1 MNFEPQTE
9 TFTLPSGAEAT
20 VREMTGEDEDILT
33 NEKLVKAGRAQNQLI
48 GNLLVKLD
56 GKKPVGQD
64 VQDMWSADRAA
75 VLIRARVLTF
85 GPDLEGE
92 TECGND
98 DCKAKIAVR
107 VDDLLNDLK
116 YVPLES
122 GTEHSVLLPSGKTAS
137 LRPMRGSDET
147 RLLQARQKGELVTE
161 LLFSRIIE
169 VEGIDPKN
177 RNELRAWLRAA
188 PLRERRA
195 LRESL
200 EKHEFGYQTQIDVT
214 CPICNSDQRVD
225 VMSLSGF
232 FFPGSNGA

>member
-1 MNFEPQTE
+1 MTFEPQTE
-9 TFTLPSGAEAT
+9 TITLPSGLQAV

-56 GKKPVGQD
+56 GKKPAGQD
-64 VQDMWSADRAA
+64 VQEMYSADRAA
-75 VLIRARVLTF
+75 VLLHARVLTF
-85 GPDLEGE
+85 GTEFEGE
-92 TECGND
+92 TECSND
-98 DCKAKIAVR
+98 DCKSRIAVH
-107 VDDLLNDLK
+107 VDDLLHDLK
-116 YVPLES
+116 FTPLE
-122 GTEHSVLLPSGKTAS
+122 GTSEHTVLLPSGKTAH
-137 LRPMRGSDET
+137 LRPMKGSDEA

-177 RNELRAWLRAA
+177 RNELRAWLKSA

-214 CPICNSDQRVD
+214 CPICNTDQKVD
-225 VMSLSGF
+225 VMSLTGF
-232 FFPGSNGA
+232 FFPGSSGA